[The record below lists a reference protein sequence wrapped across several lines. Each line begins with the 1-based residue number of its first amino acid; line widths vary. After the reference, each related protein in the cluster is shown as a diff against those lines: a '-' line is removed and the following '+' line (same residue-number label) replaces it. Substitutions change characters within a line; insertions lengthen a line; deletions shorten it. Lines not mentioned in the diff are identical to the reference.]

1 VLTELRA
8 DDPTEVGPFRLE
20 ARLGSGEM
28 GDVFLGRSAG
38 GRPVAVKVVS
48 APLAA
53 DAPFRRQFAREV
65 AAARRVD
72 GLYTARVVDARTD
85 GEHPWVAT
93 AYIPGPTL
101 REAVADGPLPASA
114 VGRLATGLLEGL
126 ASIHGAGVVHRN
138 LTPDNVILAADGPR
152 VIDFGLAR
160 ALEHTSTATIVSDP
174 GTDTVAYMSPE
185 QVLGGAVTPAS
196 DVFSLG
202 CVLHFAAVGRSPF
215 GGDTPEDTMSRILR
229 EEPDLS
235 RLPGELAGSVASC
248 LAREP
253 GVRPSVSALLNRFTS
268 DDPTSDQWLPA
279 AVSDMVTELAAAT
292 EPQEATTASLDSALA
307 PQPVSPAERW
317 RPSRRLVLGAVAA
330 VAAIGLVVGGV
341 ATVLALA
348 GDEAPPEFA
357 QGGDGDEGE
366 SADDAGSGEKHT
378 VVLEAFYGSPDAD
391 GLPLGVSYNGFL
403 PDRNTLA
410 FADENTAAS
419 VSSEFAKSDE
429 PIEVKAPWSETI
441 EFEGQLDSFS
451 LLVTSGQPITSELE
465 FTCRVT
471 LDGEVLLEVTK
482 DIHPTVWCNA
492 AYLTPDDTLET
503 MLMGNSG
510 TCYGTLIRN
519 PPSCDE

>member
-1 VLTELRA
+1 MLSELRA

-101 REAVADGPLPASA
+101 REAVAEGPLPASA

-126 ASIHGAGVVHRN
+126 ASIHGAQVVHRN
-138 LTPDNVILAADGPR
+138 LTPDNIILAADGPR

-202 CVLHFAAVGRSPF
+202 CVLHFAAVGSSPF
-215 GGDTPEDTMSRILR
+215 GGDTPEDTMSQILH
-229 EEPDLS
+229 EAPDLS
-235 RLPGELAGSVASC
+235 RLPGALARPVASC
-248 LAREP
+248 LERDP
-253 GVRPSVSALLNRFTS
+253 GARPSVSTLLNRFTS
-268 DDPTSDQWLPA
+268 DDPASDQWLPE
-279 AVSDMVTELAAAT
+279 AVSEMVTELEAAT
-292 EPQEATTASLDSALA
+292 APEPAAITPPDAPLA
-307 PQPVSPAERW
+307 AQPVPQPATPAERP
-317 RPSRRLVLGAVAA
+317 RPSRRLVLAVVAA
-330 VAAIGLVVGGV
+330 VAGIGLVGGGV
-341 ATVLALA
+341 ATVMALT
-348 GDEAPPEFA
+348 GDDTPPGNA
-357 QGGDGDEGE
+357 QGGDGSSGSDET
-366 SADDAGSGEKHT
+366 HT
-378 VVLEAFYGSPDAD
+378 VVMEAFYESPDAD
-391 GLPLGVSYNGFL
+391 GRALGVYYNGWH
-403 PDRNTLA
+403 DSNRMA
-410 FADENTAAS
+410 FGADTEDA
-419 VSSEFAKSDE
+419 EH
-429 PIEVKAPWSETI
+429 IEVEAPWSET
-441 EFEGQLDSFS
+441 FEVQGPLDSFNLS
-451 LLVTSGQPITSELE
+451 VMSGQPAIGAVELDY
-465 FTCRVT
+465 TCRVT
-471 LDGEVLLEVTK
+471 VDGEVLLEVTSALL
-482 DIHPTVWCNA
+482 VSCNA
-492 AYLTPDDTLET
+492 HKYGGDTFDSLAV
-503 MLMGNSG
+503 GD

-519 PPSCDE
+519 PPSCDG

>member
-1 VLTELRA
+1 MLSELRA

-101 REAVADGPLPASA
+101 REAVAEGPLPAAA

-126 ASIHGAGVVHRN
+126 ASIHGAQVVHRN

-174 GTDTVAYMSPE
+174 GTDTVAFMSPE

-202 CVLHFAAVGRSPF
+202 CVLHFAAVGSSPF
-215 GGDTPEDTMSRILR
+215 GGGTPEDTMSQILHG
-229 EEPDLS
+229 EPDLS
-235 RLPGELAGSVASC
+235 RLPSALARPVASC
-248 LAREP
+248 LERDP
-253 GVRPSVSALLNRFTS
+253 GARPSVSTLLNRFTS
-268 DDPTSDQWLPA
+268 DDPASDQWLPE
-279 AVSDMVTELAAAT
+279 AVSEMVTELAAAT
-292 EPQEATTASLDSALA
+292 EPQEAAATPAAAPA
-307 PQPVSPAERW
+307 PQPVPTAERW

-330 VAAIGLVVGGV
+330 VAAIGLVIGGV
-341 ATVLALA
+341 ATLTALT
-348 GDEAPPEFA
+348 GDDAPPEYA
-357 QGGDGDEGE
+357 QGGDGGGGGASGDDGG
-366 SADDAGSGEKHT
+366 SAELHT
-378 VVLEAFYGSPDAD
+378 IVLEAFYENSDAE
-391 GLPLGVSYNGFL
+391 GLPLGVTYTGFHDSNTYAFSNQD
-403 PDRNTLA
+403 PD
-410 FADENTAAS
+410 AS
-419 VSSEFAKSDE
+419 
-429 PIEVKAPWSETI
+429 EVELVEVQPPWSETI
-441 EFEGQLDSFS
+441 EFEGPLDSFT
-451 LLVTSGQPITSELE
+451 LGVMSGQPITSELG

-471 LDGEVLLEVTK
+471 LDGEVLVEAT
-482 DIHPTVWCNA
+482 DSISMATCDAH
-492 AYLTPDDTLET
+492 YLRDDDDLPT
-503 MLMGNSG
+503 MLLSSG
-510 TCYGTLIRN
+510 DTCKGALIRN
-519 PPSCDE
+519 PPSCDD

>member
-1 VLTELRA
+1 MLSELRA

-101 REAVADGPLPASA
+101 REAVAEGPLPAVA

-126 ASIHGAGVVHRN
+126 ASIHGAQVVHRN

-174 GTDTVAYMSPE
+174 GTDTVAFMSPE

-202 CVLHFAAVGRSPF
+202 CVLHFAAVGSSPF
-215 GGDTPEDTMSRILR
+215 GGGTPEDTMSQILHG
-229 EEPDLS
+229 EPDLS
-235 RLPGELAGSVASC
+235 RLPSALARPVASC
-248 LAREP
+248 LERDP
-253 GVRPSVSALLNRFTS
+253 GARPSVSTLLNRFTS
-268 DDPTSDQWLPA
+268 EDTAPDRWLPD

-292 EPQEATTASLDSALA
+292 EPQEATTAPLDPSSA
-307 PQPVSPAERW
+307 PQPVAAAERW
-317 RPSRRLVLGAVAA
+317 RPSRNLVLGAVAA
-330 VAAIGLVVGGV
+330 VAAIGLVIGGV
-341 ATVLALA
+341 ATVLALT
-348 GDEAPPEFA
+348 GDEAPPEVA
-357 QGGDGDEGE
+357 QGGDGGTAGAEG
-366 SADDAGSGEKHT
+366 GSTGGDGGSEEQHT
-378 VVLEAFYGSPDAD
+378 IVLEAYYESPDAE
-391 GLPLGVSYNGFL
+391 GLPLGVSYYGFL
-403 PDRNTLA
+403 PDRNTQV

-419 VSSEFAKSDE
+419 DGAESDE
-429 PIEVKAPWSETI
+429 PIEVQAPWSETI
-441 EFEGQLDSFS
+441 EFEGTLNSFMLS
-451 LLVTSGQPITSELE
+451 AYSGQPITSDLD
-465 FTCRVT
+465 FTCKIT
-471 LDGEVLLEVTK
+471 LDGEVLLEVTNGIGSLMCGAHGL
-482 DIHPTVWCNA
+482 DGEPVVFNA
-492 AYLTPDDTLET
+492 GD
-503 MLMGNSG
+503 